1 MIKQLDKDVL
11 ALFITGE
18 EDAFERIYYT
28 YVERVFNVSFF
39 LVKDTGWSDD
49 IVQEVFI
56 KLWENRAKIQSD
68 QDLWT
73 YIYVL
78 TKRLSLN
85 KLRSIKRSYNC
96 FERLWD
102 GLSETSDSTYDI
114 IAAKELKMKIQNF
127 LNSLP
132 PQQKKVFSLSRI
144 DGFSY
149 QEIADQLDISIN
161 TVKNHIV
168 QATKS
173 LKKSGLGQEAL
184 FLLFFLYF

>member
-1 MIKQLDKDVL
+1 MMKELDKKVL
-11 ALFITGE
+11 AMFIAGE
-18 EDAFERIYYT
+18 EGAFERIYYA
-28 YVERVFNVSFF
+28 YAERVFNVSFF
-39 LVKDTGWSDD
+39 LLKDTGWSDD

-56 KLWENRAKIQSD
+56 KLWESRAKIQSD
-68 QDLWT
+68 QDLWA

-85 KLRSIKRSYNC
+85 KLRSIKRSHIC
-96 FERLWD
+96 FERLWN
-102 GLSETSDSTYDI
+102 GISETSDSTHDV
-114 IAAKELKMKIQNF
+114 IAAKELKTKIHDF
-127 LNSLP
+127 LNGLP

-149 QEIADQLDISIN
+149 QEIAEQLEISTN

-173 LKKSGLGQEAL
+173 LKKSGLGQEGLLVL
-184 FLLFFLYF
+184 FLLYF